1 MTKANIV
8 DAGAT
13 MFGSVMLTSTTT
25 SYVESSVGVS
35 QGARTGFSS
44 VVTGALFGL
53 AILL

>member
-1 MTKANIV
+1 MGKANLV

-44 VVTGALFGL
+44 MVTGLMFGI
-53 AILL
+53 AIAI